1 VNPSGLTWLAAD
13 DAPLVDGRAQG
24 VGEPLGGTENPKVR
38 ALAGH
43 SLFGGSLALTCFRRR
58 AGLSNGHWPAYDG
71 PPTTIQ
77 PRIRVA

>member
-1 VNPSGLTWLAAD
+1 MNPSGLTWLAAD

-24 VGEPLGGTENPKVR
+24 VGEALGGTENPKVR

-43 SLFGGSLALTCFRRR
+43 FALTCFRRR